1 MNQPDTHSRHYSSVD
16 RLIVRI
22 QQHFS
27 PRTAP
32 TTPSPA
38 EEFQDEPLTP
48 AEQRHSAGL
57 MRVNHAG
64 EVAAQGLYIGQA
76 ATAREDSTADLL
88 RQAGRDELDH
98 LRWCQERLAELSA
111 KPSALTPLWHGG
123 AVAIGMLNGLG
134 GDRWSLGFVAETE
147 RQVEKHLSSHLPRLP
162 ASDHRSRAII
172 ERMIDDEAGHRM
184 SANAAGGRALPWPMK
199 VAMRLS
205 AKVMTTTAYRL

>member
-22 QQHFS
+22 QQHF
-27 PRTAP
+27 PPQTAP
-32 TTPSPA
+32 TAPSPA

-76 ATAREDSTADLL
+76 ATARDDSTADLL

-98 LRWCQERLAELSA
+98 LRWCQERFLHRHCQRRPVCYYLQHCRNGIPVQLELQQAAAEAPACIRVECSLLNLHLQQAFAAANHVLAA
-111 KPSALTPLWHGG
+111 
-123 AVAIGMLNGLG
+123 
-134 GDRWSLGFVAETE
+134 
-147 RQVEKHLSSHLPRLP
+147 
-162 ASDHRSRAII
+162 
-172 ERMIDDEAGHRM
+172 
-184 SANAAGGRALPWPMK
+184 
-199 VAMRLS
+199 
-205 AKVMTTTAYRL
+205 